1 MRKEHVRKKW
11 WCVLPALVIVFG
23 IQGAASARAAESEVR
38 WALGSTNEMPAWD
51 ALERWSF
58 QGGIGFITGS
68 SVGDIGLFNSQLG
81 SDEAGGEIYLLQV
94 SYKLGRLDPTLFGH
108 QFDVDVELP
117 FVLGIV
123 NENHNSPFVQYNL
136 GLTFRW
142 KTFPWNHWLYTNFE
156 TGGGLTYSH
165 HVLAVERERHPDRER
180 SHLEFYWPVQL
191 MLAHPR
197 HREHQ
202 LVLFLHHHSGGG
214 LFHTGG
220 ANTLGAGYRFVPEER
235 D

>member
-1 MRKEHVRKKW
+1 MKPVMNKW
-11 WCVLPALVIVFG
+11 LRIAQVLLMGLG
-23 IQGAASARAAESEVR
+23 IAGAALARAAENEVR

-51 ALERWSF
+51 SVDRWSF
-58 QGGIGFITGS
+58 QAGIGFITGS
-68 SVGDIGLFNSQLG
+68 TVDEIGMFNSELG
-81 SDEAGGEIYLLQV
+81 SDEAGGEIYLFQA

-117 FVLGIV
+117 FVFAVV
-123 NENHNSPFVQYNL
+123 NENHNDPFYQYNI

-142 KTFPWNHWLYTNFE
+142 KTFPWNRWVYTTME
-156 TGGGLTYSH
+156 SGGGLTYSQ
-165 HVLAVERERHPDRER
+165 HVLQVERERHPTRER
-180 SHLEFYWPVQL
+180 SHLEIYWPLQL

-197 HREHQ
+197 HRQHQ

-235 D
+235 H